1 MDPRAQGLL
10 RTAVT
15 RLHAERELQR
25 LDAEAGAGEAVA
37 RWWPGRV
44 ENVAKG

>member
-1 MDPRAQGLL
+1 M
-10 RTAVT
+10 AVT